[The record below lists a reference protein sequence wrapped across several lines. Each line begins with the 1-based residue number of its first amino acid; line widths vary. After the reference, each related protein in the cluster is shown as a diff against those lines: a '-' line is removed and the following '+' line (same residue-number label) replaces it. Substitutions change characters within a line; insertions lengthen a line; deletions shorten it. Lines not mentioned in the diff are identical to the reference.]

1 MAKLTIEIDMDD
13 PQETW
18 DALYRRIEQFGEE
31 SSDQPDQPAKP
42 AANQATY
49 DLLLDPERAFGDV
62 GDFFAVFG
70 GRLTADTDARAGRC
84 AASPLTA
91 EGSCFQAARRACR
104 SHCDRPLRALSAP
117 GSWRRSNRAFGGFDR
132 S

>member
-31 SSDQPDQPAKP
+31 STDQPTQPAAP
-42 AANQATY
+42 VTPPVTY

-62 GDFFAVFG
+62 SDFFAVFG
-70 GRLTADTDARAGRC
+70 SQD
-84 AASPLTA
+84 
-91 EGSCFQAARRACR
+91 
-104 SHCDRPLRALSAP
+104 
-117 GSWRRSNRAFGGFDR
+117 
-132 S
+132 

>member
-31 SSDQPDQPAKP
+31 PTEQPVQPATP
-42 AANQATY
+42 VQPQMTY

-70 GRLTADTDARAGRC
+70 NQD
-84 AASPLTA
+84 
-91 EGSCFQAARRACR
+91 
-104 SHCDRPLRALSAP
+104 
-117 GSWRRSNRAFGGFDR
+117 
-132 S
+132 